1 MRQLLRSG
9 VSAAFLGVL
18 LAGLASCGGE
28 PTMPPQPPPPPP
40 QPPVQVGSIPAQVV
54 NVGESAMIDVA
65 PYFLDPDGGPLTYA
79 AATSAPG
86 VVSVAVSGSSLTLVG
101 VAEGTATVT
110 VTATD
115 PGGLSAAQGIAVT
128 VETPNRPPVPLGS
141 IPAQTVEAGRTLALD
156 VASYFSD
163 PDGDALTYGATTS
176 AGGVLSVSVSGSTLT
191 LVGVAQGT
199 ATVNV
204 TATDPGG
211 LSASQGLGVTVTRPN
226 RAPTASAA
234 IPAQSI
240 ETGQAERIDV
250 SPYFSDPDGDP
261 LEYATTS
268 RNTVIV
274 TAAVAG
280 DTLTLTGVAQG
291 AATVTVTA
299 TDPGG
304 LSVTQ
309 SVRVTVRRAN
319 RAPTPVGS
327 IPAQHI
333 DAGRTARVDVAQYFS
348 DPEGDALTYAAEASN
363 GGVVSTSMFHS
374 TLTMIGVAG
383 GTTTV
388 TVTATDPRGL
398 TGTQAIEVSVTG
410 RTGGFRE
417 DFDTPESLNDWDIQD
432 ADAVVSEA
440 DSLLEL
446 TNSVTGRLGAAEL
459 RSPPRLRAWELS
471 AEISRETG
479 DATPGVVWFTT
490 HGRFLA
496 VRLLLPMSST
506 VNYEFAVF
514 DGAQNSWLTVDD
526 LSGHT
531 RSISAAPRSYD
542 AIRLAHETQGR
553 GFFVFEVGAPG
564 GGNQI
569 FRVGLDATLAGVRLG
584 DILDGVVDLWLVNR
598 ADIGFTALFDW
609 VEISGEEISA
619 DAAGGVGPSSGVSRG
634 VDADRVRALAGAPAA
649 NRVRL
654 GRSPVRP
661 D

>member
-1 MRQLLRSG
+1 
-9 VSAAFLGVL
+9 
-18 LAGLASCGGE
+18 
-28 PTMPPQPPPPPP
+28 MPPQPPPPPP
-40 QPPVQVGSIPAQVV
+40 QPPVQVGSIPAQIV
-54 NVGESAMIDVA
+54 NVGESAMIDLA

-86 VVSVAVSGSSLTLVG
+86 VVSVAVSGSNLTMVG

-115 PGGLSAAQGIAVT
+115 PGGLSAAQSVAVT
-128 VETPNRPPVPLGS
+128 VQTPNKPPAPIGS
-141 IPAQTVEAGRTLALD
+141 IPAQTVEAGRTLTLD

-176 AGGVLSVSVSGSTLT
+176 GTGVVSVSTSGSSLI
-191 LVGVAQGT
+191 LVGVAPGT

-226 RAPTASAA
+226 RAPTASGS

-240 ETGQAERIDV
+240 ETGQEQKIDV
-250 SPYFSDPDGDP
+250 SRYFSDPDGDD
-261 LEYATTS
+261 LSYEATS
-268 RNTVIV
+268 RNTAIV
-274 TAAVAG
+274 TAAVSG

-299 TDPGG
+299 SDPGG

-309 SVRVTVRRAN
+309 SVRVTVRTAN
-319 RAPTPVGS
+319 RAPAPVGS
-327 IPAQHI
+327 IPAQRI

-348 DPEGDALTYAAEASN
+348 DPERDPLTYAAETSDA
-363 GGVVSTSMFHS
+363 GVVTISMFRN

-383 GTTTV
+383 GTATV
-388 TVTATDPRGL
+388 TVTATDRGGL
-398 TGTQAIEVSVTG
+398 TGTQTIQVDVTG
-410 RTGGFRE
+410 RQGGFRE
-417 DFDTPESLNDWDIQD
+417 DFDSPESLNDWDIQN

-446 TNSVTGRLGAAEL
+446 TNRVTGSLGSAEL
-459 RSPPRLRAWELS
+459 RSPPSLRAWELT
-471 AEISRETG
+471 AEISRVEG
-479 DATPGVVWFTT
+479 EATPGVIWFTT

-496 VRLLLPMSST
+496 VRLLLPMSSD

-514 DGAQNSWLTVDD
+514 DGAQDAWVTVEN

-542 AIRLAHETQGR
+542 QIRLGHETGGS

-564 GGNQI
+564 GGTQL
-569 FRVGLDATLAGVRLG
+569 FRISLDATLVGISLG
-584 DILDGVVDLWLVNR
+584 DILDGLTDLWLVNR
-598 ADIGFTALFDW
+598 GPVDLTALFDW
-609 VEISGEEISA
+609 VEVSGEEISA
-619 DAAGGVGPSSGVSRG
+619 DAVSG
-634 VDADRVRALAGAPAA
+634 VDAAQAGRLRALADAPAA

-654 GRSPVRP
+654 GRPTGRP